1 MWLRWGAAMQMFEY
15 VIVLISIV
23 IGLALT
29 HLMQGVAGVIQHPS
43 RDRIWWVHLV
53 WAAYMFISIL
63 FWWWWEFQLQHIQAW
78 TFPIYLF
85 VIFYAFY
92 LFLICAILFPR
103 DLEGFEGY
111 KDYFLARRRWFF
123 GLLLGWSVI
132 DVIDTWI
139 KGPDYFASVGAD
151 AFIFNVI
158 LALTSIV
165 GITVRR
171 PAVQAVLAV
180 GQLVYVTT
188 GLLRLFNLFHFA
200 AS

>member
-1 MWLRWGAAMQMFEY
+1 MQMFEY

-29 HLMQGVAGVIQHPS
+29 HLMQGIAVLIQNPS
-43 RDRIWWVHLV
+43 RARIWWVHLV
-53 WAAYMFISIL
+53 WVAYMIVSIL
-63 FWWWWEFQLQHIQAW
+63 FWWWWEFHLQQIKTW
-78 TFPIYLF
+78 TFAIYLF

-92 LFLICAILFPR
+92 LYLICAVLFPLR
-103 DLEGFEGY
+103 LEGYEGY

-123 GLLLGWSVI
+123 GLLVGWAVI

-151 AFIFNVI
+151 AFIFNTV

-165 GITVRR
+165 GIAVRR

-180 GQLVYVTT
+180 GQLAYVLT
-188 GLLRLFNLFHFA
+188 GLLRLFGLFHFA